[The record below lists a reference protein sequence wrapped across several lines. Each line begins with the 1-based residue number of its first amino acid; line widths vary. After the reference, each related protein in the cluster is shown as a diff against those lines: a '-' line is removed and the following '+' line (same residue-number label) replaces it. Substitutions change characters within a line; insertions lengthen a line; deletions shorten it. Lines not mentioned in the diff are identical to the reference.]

1 MAADGRLDGLV
12 IKPETLYFAHIM
24 DDSHNVATVILD
36 TLAPS
41 QSGKDVTVV
50 YDPVTGDYSFSV
62 TVKDMTVGW
71 MPPDPLN
78 PASHLSYTAHGV
90 KQWAW
95 AVGPA
100 AGNITAESAAKE
112 ELMTAAPDQDGI
124 QETAIPNPPLIDGA
138 EGNYTFKVPGTALT
152 KDSVVWVYAKDN
164 LNNTVK
170 IAIPVGD
177 KMIDVDVPMKVKM
190 VALKAAPGDPLPAP
204 KLLAPVCYIANR
216 GESRVKVEIT
226 SFEDTTPSSG
236 KEITLVNRQE
246 GLSGNEMGLLIG
258 PLAPS
263 DPDYIGNF
271 ATRNVLDGITPAT
284 PLDMGIM
291 EPAASRTHG
300 LNFTFYAVYDAEN
313 IQPTRA
319 DGMTGRLSYRFTVVP
334 AAAP

>member
-1 MAADGRLDGLV
+1 
-12 IKPETLYFAHIM
+12 
-24 DDSHNVATVILD
+24 
-36 TLAPS
+36 
-41 QSGKDVTVV
+41 
-50 YDPVTGDYSFSV
+50 
-62 TVKDMTVGW
+62 
-71 MPPDPLN
+71 
-78 PASHLSYTAHGV
+78 
-90 KQWAW
+90 
-95 AVGPA
+95 
-100 AGNITAESAAKE
+100 
-112 ELMTAAPDQDGI
+112 MTAAPDQDGI

-300 LNFTFYAVYDAEN
+300 LNFTFMQSMMLR
-313 IQPTRA
+313 ISS
-319 DGMTGRLSYRFTVVP
+319 LP
-334 AAAP
+334 ARTE